1 MTADLRGSATTTIA
15 CVKQG
20 TKYGPEYVKNLQA
33 GIARHCHVEHEF
45 ICFTDDPV
53 DGVKCEPLTVT
64 LPGWWSKL
72 SLFEMRRPLLYFDLD
87 MVLVG
92 DIQPLIDWPG
102 FGILKNGWQDL
113 EGYNSSV
120 MKLTGNEG
128 FVWDK
133 FSPGVMALRG
143 DQDWLNV
150 CYPKQRTFPREWVPS
165 FKLDKLYKLDGPP
178 AGAIAINFHG
188 LPKPHEFGAEH
199 GWVKDYWQGNIPA
212 KAA

>member
-1 MTADLRGSATTTIA
+1 MITIC

-20 TKYGPEYVKNLQA
+20 TKYGPEYVLNLKA
-33 GIARHCHVEHEF
+33 GVERHCHTPHEF

-53 DGVKCEPLTVT
+53 EGVRCEPLTVK

-87 MVLVG
+87 MVIVG
-92 DIQPLIDWPG
+92 DIQPLLDWQG
-102 FGILKNGWQDL
+102 FGILKNQWADL

-133 FSPGVMALRG
+133 FHPGVMALRG

-150 CYPKQRTFPREWVPS
+150 CYPKQPTFPPQWVPS
-165 FKLDKLYKLDGPP
+165 FKLDKLY
-178 AGAIAINFHG
+178 
-188 LPKPHEFGAEH
+188 
-199 GWVKDYWQGNIPA
+199 WQGNIPA